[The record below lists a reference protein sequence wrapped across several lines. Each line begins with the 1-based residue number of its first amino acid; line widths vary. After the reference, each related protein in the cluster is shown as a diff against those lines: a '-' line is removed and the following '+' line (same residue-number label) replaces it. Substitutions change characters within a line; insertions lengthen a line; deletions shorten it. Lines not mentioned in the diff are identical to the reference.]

1 MGQRI
6 KYEELLDAKSLA
18 IVEID
23 IKNGASYVIVIGK

>member
-23 IKNGASYVIVIGK
+23 IKNGALQQE